1 MGPRITTLC
10 RTVKFVLDTATFRY
24 FNLTAGECLRAEN
37 AKPAVIERAPTA
49 KLIHGTQDRQS
60 IVGLEMTAHCAVQLA
75 SATGRDLT
83 IGRED
88 DCLLGE
94 NPTPTGI
101 CGRSKRLATRKKN
114 EESTSA
120 P

>member
-10 RTVKFVLDTATFRY
+10 RTVKFVLDTATFGY

-60 IVGLEMTAHCAVQLA
+60 IVGLEMVFHGGAIDTL
-75 SATGRDLT
+75 
-83 IGRED
+83 ED
-88 DCLLGE
+88 SMEPD
-94 NPTPTGI
+94 NRI
-101 CGRSKRLATRKKN
+101 IS
-114 EESTSA
+114 
-120 P
+120 